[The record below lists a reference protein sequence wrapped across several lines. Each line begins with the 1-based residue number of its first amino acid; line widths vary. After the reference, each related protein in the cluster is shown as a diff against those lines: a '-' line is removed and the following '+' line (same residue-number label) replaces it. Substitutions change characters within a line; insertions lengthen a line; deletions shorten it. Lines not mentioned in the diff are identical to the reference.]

1 MMEKQDQQM
10 HIIRQKFDS
19 ILIKH
24 MQRLLG
30 ARLGVGGLPL
40 NLLTV
45 SCLIFLAEQHAN
57 EQENFSTPEE
67 RYTHATLLKE
77 LEEVGLGSNAALKE
91 VLREMHQKEYVH
103 IADSGFISTKEPVLK
118 MTQLIDKILP
128 KMPGLNLV
136 AYIAQTIDEAVSGRK
151 EIDSAVVQFDQ
162 TLTLQGLPIKKDA
175 GKPISTLP
183 EKKIDKKK
191 HTPQSSIQRGQRDHK
206 KTSKGNLLTATDY
219 ERPYRTISESKTVPE
234 KSNGPRILSSSGEI
248 AKSDIQAIA
257 FGAAPP
263 IQDEPDRDSRAT
275 DDDANPQVLNPS
287 VKEIEDE
294 SIEIPVAED
303 TVSTQADAS
312 KTLTDQESHTQFQ
325 EKEHSEEMVS
335 PDEESE
341 SETSIRESDVSA
353 SRTEALIPEQ
363 LKSADAGV
371 LSPDREVEDKIDL
384 ETDDPPQNDHDDII
398 ESRINSFEETLAMQC
413 PICNNG
419 KIIPEKTM
427 KDKTYYKCPNK
438 ACNFISWGKPHHH
451 VCPRCKNPFLIES
464 KKNGE
469 TVLKCPR
476 STCHYWQGDL
486 KDNTNAVSAV
496 QKVSGTTGK
505 PKKRR
510 RVVKRRVVR
519 KKR

>member
-1 MMEKQDQQM
+1 M
-10 HIIRQKFDS
+10 HIIRQQFDS

-57 EQENFSTPEE
+57 EEQNFITPEE

-77 LEEVGLGSNAALKE
+77 LQETGLGSNAALKE
-91 VLREMHQKEYVH
+91 VLMEMHQKEYIH
-103 IADSGFISTKEPVLK
+103 IAESGFISTKEPVLK

-162 TLTLQGLPIKKDA
+162 TLTLQGLSIKKDA

-183 EKKIDKKK
+183 KKKIDKKK
-191 HTPQSSIQRGQRDHK
+191 HTPQSSIQRGQRDSK
-206 KTSKGNLLTATDY
+206 KTSKGNLLTAA
-219 ERPYRTISESKTVPE
+219 ERPYRTISNSKTVPE
-234 KSNGPRILSSSGEI
+234 KSSGPRVLSSSGEI
-248 AKSDIQAIA
+248 AKSDIQEIT

-263 IQDEPDRDSRAT
+263 IQDEPDNDSRNTAV
-275 DDDANPQVLNPS
+275 DANPQILNPS

-312 KTLTDQESHTQFQ
+312 NTLTDQESHTQFQ
-325 EKEHSEEMVS
+325 EEERSEKIIS
-335 PDEESE
+335 PDVVSE
-341 SETSIRESDVSA
+341 SETFIPEANVSTSGA
-353 SRTEALIPEQ
+353 ERPIPEQ
-363 LKSADAGV
+363 LISTEAGV
-371 LSPDREVEDKIDL
+371 LSSDREVKDKIDTG
-384 ETDDPPQNDHDDII
+384 TDDLPQDNPDDII
-398 ESRINSFEETLAMQC
+398 ESRINSFEENLAMQC

-427 KDKTYYKCPNK
+427 KHKTYYKCPNK

-486 KDNTNAVSAV
+486 KDNTNADSAV
-496 QKVSGTTGK
+496 QKVSGNAGN